1 MLLIPGKVVLTWVKS
16 WEEMPAH
23 ETESA
28 QLKIL
33 GRKPTRVR
41 RSTPVAL

>member
-23 ETESA
+23 ETGECTVENIGKEADKS
-28 QLKIL
+28 
-33 GRKPTRVR
+33 
-41 RSTPVAL
+41 